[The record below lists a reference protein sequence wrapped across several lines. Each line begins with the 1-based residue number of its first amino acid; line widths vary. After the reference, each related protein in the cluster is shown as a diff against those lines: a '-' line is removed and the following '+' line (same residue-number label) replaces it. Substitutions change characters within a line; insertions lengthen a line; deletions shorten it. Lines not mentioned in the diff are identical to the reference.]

1 MLARSQLGEHSVSD
15 TYRNE
20 ISRHTNAIDLG
31 FWRRPVGV
39 SVPDDDLNFLLVPDA
54 VEAAACFELARQV
67 HAWQHAHRA
76 DDNCIDV
83 ALMVTMG
90 GLLPSVLLYDHLVQ
104 MPDPELP
111 KLDFGTVGVSL
122 YAGPGQRLDKPIV
135 DHPVSVPVQDRTVL
149 VIDDL
154 GDYGGTMNFL
164 SQQLLETHGA
174 RRVLSLMLYMKPAA
188 LQNLQATFWF
198 GETPQDTWIIT
209 PREQVETLSKR
220 VPVWRE
226 RGASEAECRRRL
238 IDIIG
243 YPPAIVDYYLPR
255 AWSAS
260 DPANPN

>member
-1 MLARSQLGEHSVSD
+1 MSD
-15 TYRNE
+15 LYRQE
-20 ISRHTNAIDLG
+20 IQRQSGAIDLG

-39 SVPDDDLNFLLVPDA
+39 AVPDDELSFLLVPDA

-67 HAWQHAHRA
+67 HAWQHAHQN
-76 DDNCIDV
+76 DDNRIDV

-104 MPDPELP
+104 MPGAKQPTLE
-111 KLDFGTVGVSL
+111 FGTVGVSL
-122 YAGPGQRLDKPIV
+122 YAGPGERLDKPIV
-135 DHPVSVPVQDRTVL
+135 DHPVSVPVQGRTVL

-164 SQQLLETHGA
+164 SRQLLDTHGA
-174 RRVLSLMLYMKPAA
+174 QRVLSLMLYMKPAA
-188 LQNLQATFWF
+188 LKNLQATFWF

-220 VPVWRE
+220 VPVWRQ
-226 RGASEAECRRRL
+226 RGANEAECRRRL
-238 IDIIG
+238 VDIIG

-255 AWSAS
+255 AWAAS
-260 DPANPN
+260 ELTRP

>member
-1 MLARSQLGEHSVSD
+1 MLAPLLTGDEAVTDLYRQEINRHSGP
-15 TYRNE
+15 
-20 ISRHTNAIDLG
+20 IDLG

-39 SVPDDDLNFLLVPDA
+39 SVPDDELNFLLVPDA
-54 VEAAACFELARQV
+54 VEAAACFELARQI
-67 HAWQHAHRA
+67 HAWQRAHRD
-76 DDNCIDV
+76 DDNRIDV

-104 MPDPELP
+104 MPDPGLP
-111 KLDFGTVGVSL
+111 ALEFGTVGVSL

-135 DHPVSVPVQDRTVL
+135 DHPVSIPVQGRTVL

-174 RRVLSLMLYMKPAA
+174 QRVLSLMLYMKPAA

-226 RGASEAECRRRL
+226 RGA
-238 IDIIG
+238 
-243 YPPAIVDYYLPR
+243 
-255 AWSAS
+255 
-260 DPANPN
+260 